1 MHVQNNLSKVESAL
15 PEGSPNKEAGEVDT
29 AVYGTHFEG
38 LRRKASPFR
47 KTVEQRQWYEQMT
60 TTRPCKSNE
69 LSTLLTL
76 TTTPV
81 TRDETRLLHTSVIL
95 ENKRL
100 YALRAQARGEN
111 PFTTVQQFP
120 DSYFDVND
128 PEINWNSV
136 MDSIP
141 PRSADQCRIMYVST
155 ELPAISH
162 SNWSSEEYEKL
173 KQIVEIHNEASSEPV
188 ADVERD
194 REKLRVDWVEI
205 SQELGVSLFDFLTL
219 RRTDP
224 LVPCQTNRTT
234 LQCLRKFVFEPSP
247 LEVASKDKENPG
259 GGTSKGRDRAA
270 GNPWSDDEDK
280 FLLEGIQRHGM
291 GNWPEVALHLNA
303 AMAGRPNHMARTP
316 NQCSFRYSKSLCPT
330 IKKGKWTKEEDQ
342 ALRKGVASFGRMWTK
357 VQEYV
362 QGRTDAQCRE
372 RWSNMLDPSLKTGPW
387 EEEVSKE
394 RYDGLTGLDLKCAKR
409 YQMLIK
415 LRDGGLSP
423 AEAQA
428 QASNRGKK
436 RKEAQASPQSP
447 SGEEA
452 PVASGDLDRGPSD
465 ISSANGVAASASAS
479 APRAR
484 PKPRPRP
491 KPKGQAKVVVSEG
504 GMLQNKKGKAP
515 VNSLEGVQENNQVH
529 DEQNTEATING
540 IGGDGLGELG
550 DKTAA
555 PEGDTRVHTSVGQP
569 RRSALVLA
577 WSIRPIRLGDGRI
590 ASVQHLPSTH
600 DYPTFLSSRPRSI
613 DRQNAQGRHHHQNHQ
628 GCQGAKGA
636 KGSAFLPIRLRYD
649 HVFVSPNTDA
659 DVVSFQH
666 PDVSHKDAFRAVALE
681 WKDADANPNKGKV
694 REEKPKPKPKEKAD
708 KEAAPKKKRATK
720 KAAPVA
726 SSEGED
732 DKEADEDEES
742 S

>member
-1 MHVQNNLSKVESAL
+1 MDNEAIDTTQKALGENTKLQEQLSKYIQDLENEQDQLDKLINNLSKVESAL

-38 LRRKASPFR
+38 LRHTLTAKQLAGDASPFR

-60 TTRPCKSNE
+60 TTRPF
-69 LSTLLTL
+69 
-76 TTTPV
+76 

-136 MDSIP
+136 AQNMDSIP

-205 SQELGVSLFDFLTL
+205 SQELG
-219 RRTDP
+219 
-224 LVPCQTNRTT
+224 TNRTT
-234 LQCLRKFVFEPSP
+234 LQCLRKFIFEPSP

-303 AMAGRPNHMARTP
+303 AMAGRPNHVARTP

-387 EEEVSKE
+387 EEEEDKILFDAASQKLPWSKISALLPG
-394 RYDGLTGLDLKCAKR
+394 RTDSRCAKR

-555 PEGDTRVHTSVGQP
+555 TVKMPKAATTTKTTKAAKEPKEPKETKEKTPSPYQRFMKE
-569 RRSALVLA
+569 
-577 WSIRPIRLGDGRI
+577 RL
-590 ASVQHLPSTH
+590 
-600 DYPTFLSSRPRSI
+600 PTYK
-613 DRQNAQGRHHHQNHQ
+613 AE
-628 GCQGAKGA
+628 
-636 KGSAFLPIRLRYD
+636 
-649 HVFVSPNTDA
+649 
-659 DVVSFQH
+659 H

>member
-1 MHVQNNLSKVESAL
+1 MDNEAIDTTQKALGENTKLQEQLSKYIQDLENEQDQLDKLINNLSKVESAL

-38 LRRKASPFR
+38 LRHTLTAKQLAGDASPFR
-47 KTVEQRQWYEQMT
+47 KAVEQRQWYEQMT
-60 TTRPCKSNE
+60 TTRPF
-69 LSTLLTL
+69 
-76 TTTPV
+76 
-81 TRDETRLLHTSVIL
+81 TRDETRLLHTSVVL

-136 MDSIP
+136 AQNMDSIP

-162 SNWSSEEYEKL
+162 SDWSSEEYEKL

-205 SQELGVSLFDFLTL
+205 SQELG
-219 RRTDP
+219 
-224 LVPCQTNRTT
+224 TNRTT

-259 GGTSKGRDRAA
+259 GATSKGRDRAA
-270 GNPWSDDEDK
+270 GNPWSEDEDK

-303 AMAGRPNHMARTP
+303 AMAGRPNHVARTP

-372 RWSNMLDPSLKTGPW
+372 RWSNMLDPSLKTGLW
-387 EEEVSKE
+387 EEEEDKILFDAASQKLPWSKISALLPG
-394 RYDGLTGLDLKCAKR
+394 RTDSRCAKR

-452 PVASGDLDRGPSD
+452 PVASGDLDRGPSG
-465 ISSANGVAASASAS
+465 ISSANGVAASAS

-491 KPKGQAKVVVSEG
+491 KPKGRAEVVVSEG
-504 GMLQNKKGKAP
+504 GTLQNKKGKAP

-540 IGGDGLGELG
+540 IGGNGLGELG

-555 PEGDTRVHTSVGQP
+555 TVKMPKAATTKTTKAAKEPKEPKETKEKTPSPYQ
-569 RRSALVLA
+569 LFMKE
-577 WSIRPIRLGDGRI
+577 RL
-590 ASVQHLPSTH
+590 
-600 DYPTFLSSRPRSI
+600 PTYK
-613 DRQNAQGRHHHQNHQ
+613 AE
-628 GCQGAKGA
+628 
-636 KGSAFLPIRLRYD
+636 
-649 HVFVSPNTDA
+649 
-659 DVVSFQH
+659 H

>member
-1 MHVQNNLSKVESAL
+1 MDNEAIDTTQKALGENTKLQEQLSKYIQDLENEQDQLDKLINNLSKVESAL

-38 LRRKASPFR
+38 LRHTLTAKQLAGDASPFR

-60 TTRPCKSNE
+60 TTRPF
-69 LSTLLTL
+69 
-76 TTTPV
+76 

-136 MDSIP
+136 AQNMDSIP

-205 SQELGVSLFDFLTL
+205 SQELG
-219 RRTDP
+219 
-224 LVPCQTNRTT
+224 TNRTT
-234 LQCLRKFVFEPSP
+234 LQCLRKFIFEPSP

-303 AMAGRPNHMARTP
+303 AMAGRPNHVARTP

-387 EEEVSKE
+387 EEEEDKILFDAASQKLPWSKISALLPG
-394 RYDGLTGLDLKCAKR
+394 RTDSRCAKR

-452 PVASGDLDRGPSD
+452 PVASGDLDRGPL
-465 ISSANGVAASASAS
+465 IFRRLMVW
-479 APRAR
+479 PRLRLLLEQDRSLA
-484 PKPRPRP
+484 RP

-515 VNSLEGVQENNQVH
+515 VNSLEGVQEITKCMTVKMPKA
-529 DEQNTEATING
+529 ATTT
-540 IGGDGLGELG
+540 
-550 DKTAA
+550 KTTKAA
-555 PEGDTRVHTSVGQP
+555 KEPKEPKETKEKTPSPYQRFMKE
-569 RRSALVLA
+569 
-577 WSIRPIRLGDGRI
+577 RL
-590 ASVQHLPSTH
+590 
-600 DYPTFLSSRPRSI
+600 PTYK
-613 DRQNAQGRHHHQNHQ
+613 AE
-628 GCQGAKGA
+628 
-636 KGSAFLPIRLRYD
+636 
-649 HVFVSPNTDA
+649 
-659 DVVSFQH
+659 H